1 MNVRPDKHALRIS
14 AKIHVNTTI
23 HVIHNKTVKYK
34 TINQFA
40 WNVSAAIAITI
51 MLIADNYIVD
61 LCLDLYI

>member
-14 AKIHVNTTI
+14 AKTRVNTTI